1 MNRRVVIT
9 GLGTFNPL
17 GNDPET
23 TWDMALAGKSGIG
36 LITSFDTRDFKT
48 RIAGELKSF
57 DPVALFGQ
65 KEARRMDRVTQMA
78 LASADQA
85 IEDAELKDS
94 GSDLEMVGVVLG
106 VGIGNLASTI
116 EGIDTFNARGP
127 RWVSP
132 FFMPMMLA
140 DSPAAMI
147 SITHG
152 FRGPNMAVVTACA
165 AGSNA
170 IGEATRMI
178 QRGAADVMLAGGSEA
193 PILPIALAG
202 FNATGAVSTSNEDPA
217 RASRPFD
224 AERDGFVMGEGSA
237 ILVLEELD
245 HALKRNVRI
254 YGEIMGYGTSADA
267 YHISA
272 PDENGA
278 GAVLAIQ
285 GALKDAALAPVD
297 IDYINAH
304 GTGTRLNDKS
314 ETLAIKKVFG
324 ESAYHIPISS
334 TKSTHGHLLGAAGAL
349 EAIISIKALNASMV
363 PPTINYAN
371 PDPDCDLDYI
381 PNKGRKRSIRFLLSN
396 SFGFG
401 GHNAAL
407 VIGKYE

>member
-85 IEDAELKDS
+85 IEDADLKDS